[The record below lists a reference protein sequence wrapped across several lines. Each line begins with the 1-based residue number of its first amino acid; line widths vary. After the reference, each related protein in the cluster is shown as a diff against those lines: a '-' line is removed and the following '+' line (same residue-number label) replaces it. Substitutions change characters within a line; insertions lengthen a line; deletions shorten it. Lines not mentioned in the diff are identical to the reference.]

1 MRLPTYKNKL
11 VCIEYRRKFYSI
23 LNLLMLILYTKWIS
37 YAHTLMSIILFTEW
51 QTASTQMQFV
61 MSGTIN
67 IATCVMRLMTLT
79 LKRRV
84 SVMTVFNLCVTNVI
98 RFMKGLT
105 LPGAMLLRQEQLC
118 QGHRRTNHPD
128 SASVMNI
135 LNILRINSALSIN
148 SWSVLYVRHCI
159 IRNVLLEVLKMF
171 LNLSLHQRQMIYM
184 TLLAIWR
191 VI

>member
-1 MRLPTYKNKL
+1 M
-11 VCIEYRRKFYSI
+11 
-23 LNLLMLILYTKWIS
+23 LLLYTKWIS

-67 IATCVMRLMTLT
+67 IATCVMRLMTLM

-84 SVMTVFNLCVTNVI
+84 SVMTVSNLCVTNVI

-105 LPGAMLLRQEQLC
+105 LPGAMLLKQDQLC
-118 QGHRRTNHPD
+118 HGHRRTNHPD

-135 LNILRINSALSIN
+135 LNILRISSALSIN

-159 IRNVLLEVLKMF
+159 IRTVLLKVLKMF
-171 LNLSLHQRQMIYM
+171 LNLYLPQRQMIYM
-184 TLLAIWR
+184 TLSAI
-191 VI
+191 

>member
-1 MRLPTYKNKL
+1 
-11 VCIEYRRKFYSI
+11 
-23 LNLLMLILYTKWIS
+23 
-37 YAHTLMSIILFTEW
+37 MSIILFTEW

-67 IATCVMRLMTLT
+67 FVICVMRLMTLM
-79 LKRRV
+79 LKRRA

-98 RFMKGLT
+98 RFMKGLA
-105 LPGAMLLRQEQLC
+105 PPEDMLLKQDQLC
-118 QGHRRTNHPD
+118 QGHRLTNHPY

-135 LNILRINSALSIN
+135 LSILRISSVLSIN

-159 IRNVLLEVLKMF
+159 IKTVLLEVLKMF
-171 LNLSLHQRQMIYM
+171 PNLSLPQRQMIYM
-184 TLLAIWR
+184 TLSATWR